1 MKWCLFKK
9 GCSPEIYTPKAISK
23 TLDAIQTEEDL
34 LRFIHKKVSKGV
46 YPKNHVLKGP
56 YKRES
61 SEYYIAL
68 YLTENA
74 PKRYTKDD
82 HWILWTIEKPE
93 SVVETAVLFKIDNDD
108 TKTMIRRTSNS
119 LTLEEAHRICCCNK
133 HSHDGGD
140 PGKQEEGAE
149 DVEDAEDAE
158 EAEDAED
165 AEEAEQEVESND
177 DDLDEDIDEIGDE
190 DELDEDIDDEDDE
203 DEDIEED
210 EEDDEDV
217 GVGVDKKKSLKKAIK
232 VKAKVVGDKK
242 NPIKDETIELVMDVN
257 DDLEYESYDY
267 EASFIPSQKH

>member
-9 GCSPEIYTPKAISK
+9 EGPPEIYTPKAISK

-68 YLTENA
+68 YLTDNA
-74 PKRYTKDD
+74 PKRYTEDD
-82 HWILWTIEKPE
+82 HWILWTFDKPE

-133 HSHDGGD
+133 PAHEESGGD
-140 PGKQEEGAE
+140 PGEQDELEDQDELEEQDELE
-149 DVEDAEDAE
+149 DQDELE
-158 EAEDAED
+158 
-165 AEEAEQEVESND
+165 EQED
-177 DDLDEDIDEIGDE
+177 DEDDIDEDEEDDNDEDIDE
-190 DELDEDIDDEDDE
+190 
-203 DEDIEED
+203 D
-210 EEDDEDV
+210 EEDDNDEDV
-217 GVGVDKKKSLKKAIK
+217 GEEMDKKCIKKSLKKAIK
-232 VKAKVVGDKK
+232 IKAKIVSDNKK
-242 NPIKDETIELVMDVN
+242 PVNDETIDLVMDVN

-267 EASFIPSQKH
+267 EASFIPIQKH